1 MYLWFTP
8 TEPTLRDFYNATQ
21 KKSEEYHACLT
32 TTIYGET
39 YLDPEKVKARGF
51 DINEAIEVGNEMIR
65 LSGEWFDKTTKE
77 KGFHTMFKEFIDQA
91 PPQFVNK
98 RSNFSSF
105 DDLYDFTKKEKK
117 GNKNNKKLSKK
128 KIRSLMNKA
137 SYLVGRKIKLEDKLY
152 VKVIAVKTN
161 DDGVF
166 LEVEEKV
173 GDKLEYYEIM
183 YQQDMV
189 GL

>member
-1 MYLWFTP
+1 MSHVP
-8 TEPTLRDFYNATQ
+8 EQDNQPTLRDFYNATQ

-91 PPQFVNK
+91 LPQF
-98 RSNFSSF
+98 
-105 DDLYDFTKKEKK
+105 
-117 GNKNNKKLSKK
+117 